1 MKHFLSLVA
10 TSAKATSSAL
20 NALWTFPSILISSLM
35 IAWATESAQF
45 FLSQGLSLAILAWIQ
60 TLPEFAVEA
69 VIAYEAPRI
78 PNGISL
84 VSANLTGSLRLLM
97 GIGWPLIFF
106 TTFGFYYKR
115 YKKFLREIVL
125 DDEHS
130 VEVMGLLFPQ
140 LYFIFIIFKG
150 TLNILD
156 GIVLFMFY
164 FVYIA
169 ILQKIP
175 PKEMENPEEE
185 EWPVK
190 NIVVMEKRKRIITIS
205 TLFIVGA
212 TVILI
217 SAEPFLHSLKSL
229 ALAIGVSEYVFIQ
242 WLAPF
247 LSEFPEKVSAFYWA
261 RKIKGA
267 PMAFMNMVSSNINQ
281 WTMLAGMIPIVYAIS
296 SKSLAGVP
304 FDHHQKIE
312 LILTLLQSF
321 LGFVFLLNLR
331 FSFYEAVS
339 VLFLWAYQFFVP
351 SSREEIIWVYVLFVL
366 IEMCFWFTKKRKP
379 VAFKKFYKLWRNK
392 VIVKNVSPLK

>member
-1 MKHFLSLVA
+1 MKYFLSLVT
-10 TSAKATSSAL
+10 TSAKAASSVL
-20 NALWTFPSILISSLM
+20 NALWTFPSILISALM
-35 IAWATESAQF
+35 IAWAAESAQF

-97 GIGWPLIFF
+97 GFGWPLIFF
-106 TTFGFYYKR
+106 TTFAFYYKK
-115 YKKFLREIVL
+115 YKRFLKEIVL
-125 DDEHS
+125 EDEHS

-175 PKEMENPEEE
+175 PKEIENPEEE

-190 NIVVMEKRKRIITIS
+190 KIVVMEKRKRIFTIS
-205 TLFIVGA
+205 ALFIAGA
-212 TVILI
+212 TVIMFT
-217 SAEPFLHSLKSL
+217 AEPFLHSLKSL

-247 LSEFPEKVSAFYWA
+247 LSEFPEKVSAVYWA

-296 SKSLAGVP
+296 SKNLNGVP

-331 FSFYEAVS
+331 FSFYEALS
-339 VLFLWAYQFFVP
+339 VLFLWGYQFFVP
-351 SSREEIIWVYVLFVL
+351 SSREEIIWVYLLFIV
-366 IEMCFWFTKKRKP
+366 IEIVFWFTKKRKP
-379 VAFKKFYKLWRNK
+379 LAFKKFYKLWKNK
-392 VIVKNVSPLK
+392 VIAKDVSLLK